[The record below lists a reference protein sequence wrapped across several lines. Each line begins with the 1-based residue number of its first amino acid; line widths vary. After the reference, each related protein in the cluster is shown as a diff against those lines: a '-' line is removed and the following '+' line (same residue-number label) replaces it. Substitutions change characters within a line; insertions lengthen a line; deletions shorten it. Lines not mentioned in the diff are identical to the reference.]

1 MFVEGERSAV
11 ATVDER
17 SCCERRGRTDPASS
31 GTISQ
36 CQLVPKRLGQHPE
49 NVASVN
55 VLSDPTKRR
64 WLAWAALATVFL
76 LVNLHRLSTAVL
88 SDRLTTDFE
97 TTAAQLGTL
106 HASFFLIYAAIQIP
120 TGVLADRVGP
130 RYVGSIGAVVL
141 SVGAVGFALSE
152 SYLLA
157 FVSRG
162 LIGLGS
168 GVIFV
173 SILRFCAN
181 WYRTDEFAT
190 MAGLTGSV
198 AGLGAI
204 LATTPLAVTVDSFG
218 WRPTIVGL
226 AVVGFVAG
234 GAVFVLARQSPADAG
249 LEPIDGV
256 PEQPSVSF
264 TETGSYLRT
273 LARDRDQWLLSVV
286 FFAGNGS
293 ILTLLGLWGVPYLVV
308 VYELDVTT
316 ASYFT
321 LLGSVG
327 LLVGPPAIGWV
338 SDRLGRRLLPM
349 TAGMGL
355 LAVAFSV
362 VPIFGTP
369 PLALI
374 AISYL
379 GAGVLFGSAM
389 LSLSA
394 VKERYP
400 AGASG
405 VATAT
410 VNTAGFAGATILP
423 TVMGVA
429 LDAYQTGETVEGTVA
444 YTEFGYRL
452 AFAILAAC
460 LLLAFFSS
468 LWLLARDGRD
478 SSTSADA
485 SSRLGP

>member
-1 MFVEGERSAV
+1 M
-11 ATVDER
+11 
-17 SCCERRGRTDPASS
+17 
-31 GTISQ
+31 
-36 CQLVPKRLGQHPE
+36 
-49 NVASVN
+49 N

-64 WLAWAALATVFL
+64 WLAWGALATVFL

-88 SDRLTTDFE
+88 SEQLTADFE

-130 RYVGSIGAVVL
+130 RYVGSVGAIVL
-141 SVGAVGFALSE
+141 SLGAVGFALSE

-190 MAGLTGSV
+190 MTGLTGSV

-204 LATTPLAVTVDSFG
+204 LATTPLAITVGVFG
-218 WRPTIVGL
+218 WRPTVLGL

-234 GAVFVLARQSPADAG
+234 GAVFLLARRSPAHAG
-249 LEPIDGV
+249 LDPIEGV
-256 PEQPSVSF
+256 PEQPSVSL
-264 TETGSYLRT
+264 EEIGGYLRT
-273 LARDRDQWLLSVV
+273 LVTDLDQWLLSLV

-293 ILTLLGLWGVPYLVV
+293 ILTLIGLWGVPYLVV

-327 LLVGPPAIGWV
+327 LLFGPTAIGWV
-338 SDRLGRRLLPM
+338 SDRVGRRFLPM
-349 TAGMGL
+349 TIGMGL
-355 LAVAFSV
+355 LTLAFTV
-362 VPIFGTP
+362 VPLLGKP
-369 PLALI
+369 PLAVV
-374 AISYL
+374 AASYL
-379 GAGVLFGSAM
+379 GAGLLFGAAM
-389 LSLSA
+389 LSLSV

-410 VNTAGFAGATILP
+410 VNTAGFIGATILP
-423 TVMGVA
+423 AIMGVA
-429 LDAYQTGETVEGTVA
+429 LDAHRTGETIGGTVA
-444 YTEFGYRL
+444 YTQYGYRL
-452 AFAILAAC
+452 AFAILAGC
-460 LLLAFFSS
+460 LGLAFLSS
-468 LWLLARDGRD
+468 AWLSLRNRVV
-478 SSTSADA
+478 
-485 SSRLGP
+485 